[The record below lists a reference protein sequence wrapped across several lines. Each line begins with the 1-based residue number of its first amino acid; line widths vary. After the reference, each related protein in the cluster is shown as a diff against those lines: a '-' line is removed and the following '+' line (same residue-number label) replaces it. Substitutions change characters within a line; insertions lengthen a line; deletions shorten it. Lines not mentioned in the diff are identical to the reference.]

1 MFLTFYTHCICGLC
15 EPVRFDLMQ
24 MKRNHTPV
32 TPEPDDS
39 NTHNVVDA
47 VSSDDQLI
55 LPPSLKRFKFLAEKL
70 NTLQPA
76 STPSSDDL
84 TKQLGQYLTEVQT
97 ISFGAGT
104 GSAFT
109 AFEFWKTRQ
118 AIYPKLAPVALDILA
133 APASQAY
140 VERLFSVCG
149 LLCSGRRNRMTR
161 SLTVRVCLK
170 MNMGILRSLG
180 VL

>member
-1 MFLTFYTHCICGLC
+1 MET
-15 EPVRFDLMQ
+15 
-24 MKRNHTPV
+24 
-32 TPEPDDS
+32 
-39 NTHNVVDA
+39 
-47 VSSDDQLI
+47 
-55 LPPSLKRFKFLAEKL
+55 LKNKFLAKKL

-76 STPSSDDL
+76 STQSSDDL
-84 TKQLGQYLTEVQT
+84 TQQLGQYLTEVQT
-97 ISFGAGT
+97 ISLGAGR
-104 GSAFT
+104 AFT
-109 AFEFWKTRQ
+109 ASKFWKTRQ